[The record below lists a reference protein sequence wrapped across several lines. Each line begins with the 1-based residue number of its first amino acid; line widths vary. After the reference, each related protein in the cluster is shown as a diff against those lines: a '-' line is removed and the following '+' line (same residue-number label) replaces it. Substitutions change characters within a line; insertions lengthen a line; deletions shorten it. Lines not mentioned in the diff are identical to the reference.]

1 VSYIDGID
9 YVQRGMVRP
18 MTGTPPRPLL
28 FLDVDG
34 TLLPYADGVAP
45 DLQQDWDAWQHE
57 SNPLLARLVPG
68 YGPRLLALDCDLVWA
83 TAWRDDA
90 NDVIAPR
97 LGLPRLPVLELPT
110 WTEECETAE
119 PHWKVPC
126 MVELAGGR
134 PFIWVDDEIR
144 DADQGWVSANHPGRA
159 LLHRVDP
166 GAGLTEADFAV
177 IERWLAPRPVPVTE
191 PAGAGRAGTG

>member
-1 VSYIDGID
+1 
-9 YVQRGMVRP
+9 

-34 TLLPYADGVAP
+34 TLLPYGGGVT
-45 DLQQDWDAWQHE
+45 LSTQRDWDAWQHE
-57 SNPLLARLVPG
+57 SNPVLARLIPG

-83 TAWRDDA
+83 TAWREDA

-97 LGLPRLPVLELPT
+97 LGLPRLPVLELPP
-110 WTEECETAE
+110 WTDECETAE

-126 MVELAGGR
+126 ILELAGGR
-134 PFIWVDDEIR
+134 PFVWVDDEIR
-144 DADQGWVSANHPGRA
+144 DADRAWVAANHLGPA

-166 GAGLTEADFAV
+166 GVGLTDGDFAV
-177 IERWLAPRPVPVTE
+177 LEGWLAVTGQ
-191 PAGAGRAGTG
+191 AGAGPAGTA